1 MELLQV
7 DIDEMKEHLQTL
19 EARSKSS
26 DLLWKVD
33 LQMR

>member
-7 DIDEMKEHLQTL
+7 DIDEMK
-19 EARSKSS
+19 ARSKSS
-26 DLLWKVD
+26 DLLWKMD